1 MSLKNSNK
9 ADASAPTSAKFK
21 NFIVDVFDTVIK
33 AMIIILLITTFV
45 FKMCT
50 VIGSSMSPTLLNG
63 EKLIISNLFYSPA
76 ENDLIVFHQIGDLNE
91 PIVKRIIAT
100 ENRFVKIDYDNC
112 KLYVSDDNIF
122 DESDL
127 VDESSYANITGG
139 AYKNYSG
146 VYVTQVP
153 AGHLFVMGDNRN
165 NSADSRSP
173 EIGFVDARTVL
184 GKVILRISPSDKIG
198 FIQ

>member
-9 ADASAPTSAKFK
+9 ADASAPTSVKFK
-21 NFIVDVFDTVIK
+21 NFIVDIFDTVIK

-63 EKLIISNLFYSPA
+63 EKLIISNVLYTPA

-91 PIVKRIIAT
+91 PIVKRVIAT

-127 VDESSYANITGG
+127 VDESSYANISGG

-173 EIGFVDARTVL
+173 EIGFVDVRTVL
-184 GKVILRISPSDKIG
+184 GKVIFRISPSDKIG

>member
-9 ADASAPTSAKFK
+9 ADISATTTSKIK
-21 NFIVDVFDTVIK
+21 NITIDIFDTVIK

-50 VIGSSMSPTLLNG
+50 VVGSSMSPTLTNG
-63 EKLIISNLFYSPA
+63 ERVIISDIFYTPK
-76 ENDLIVFHQIGDLNE
+76 ENDLIVFHMTGDLNE
-91 PIVKRIIAT
+91 PIVKRVIAT

-112 KLYVSDDNIF
+112 KLYVSDDNVF
-122 DESDL
+122 DESEL
-127 VDESSYANITGG
+127 IDESAYVNISGGSYKSN
-139 AYKNYSG
+139 SG

-153 AGHLFVMGDNRN
+153 QGHLFVMGDNRN

-173 EIGFVDARTVL
+173 EIGFVDTRTVL

-198 FIQ
+198 FVE